1 MEELPMTRIKF
12 CGLSCFQD
20 IEIAN
25 TLLPDYIGFVFVPQ
39 SRRYVT
45 PEMAEKLK
53 ARLSPRIQA
62 AGVFLNEE
70 PEIMAELA
78 NQNIIHMIQLHGQET
93 EQTIKTLR
101 SLTSAPIIQAFT
113 MQTSDDINRAEASSA
128 DLILLDSG
136 AGTGTVFNWSLIR
149 RRIKRPFFLAGG
161 LNPENVSEAIRTL
174 SPYGVDVSSGI
185 EINEKKDR
193 HKMEAFTASVRKEE
207 MQ

>member
-1 MEELPMTRIKF
+1 MTRIKF

-39 SRRYVT
+39 SIRYVT

-185 EINEKKDR
+185 EINGKKDR

>member
-1 MEELPMTRIKF
+1 MTRIKF

-70 PEIMAELA
+70 LEIMAELA

-136 AGTGTVFNWSLIR
+136 SGTGTVFNWSLIR

-185 EINEKKDR
+185 EINGKKDR

>member
-39 SRRYVT
+39 SIRYVT

-113 MQTSDDINRAEASSA
+113 MQTSNDINRAEASSA

-185 EINEKKDR
+185 EINGKKDR

>member
-1 MEELPMTRIKF
+1 MTRIKF

>member
-1 MEELPMTRIKF
+1 MEELPMTKIKF
-12 CGLSCFQD
+12 CGLSCLQD

-53 ARLSPRIQA
+53 VRLNPKIQA
-62 AGVFLNEE
+62 VGVFLNEK
-70 PEIMAELA
+70 PEMMAELA

-93 EQTIKTLR
+93 EQTIKALR
-101 SLTSAPIIQAFT
+101 SLTSALIIQAFT
-113 MQTSDDINRAEASSA
+113 IQTADDINRAETSSA

-136 AGTGTVFNWSLIR
+136 AGTGIAFDWSLIR
-149 RRIKRPFFLAGG
+149 RRIKHPFFLAGG
-161 LNPENVSEAIRTL
+161 LNPENVTAAIQTL

-185 EINEKKDR
+185 EINGKKDK
-193 HKMEAFTASVRKEE
+193 HKMAAFIAAVRKEE

>member
-1 MEELPMTRIKF
+1 MEKLPMTKIKF

-45 PEMAEKLK
+45 PEMAKKLK
-53 ARLSPRIQA
+53 VRLNPRIQA
-62 AGVFLNEE
+62 AGVFLNEK

-93 EQTIKTLR
+93 EQTIKALR

-113 MQTSDDINRAEASSA
+113 IQTADDINRAETSSA

-136 AGTGTVFNWSLIR
+136 AGTGTVFDWSLIR
-149 RRIKRPFFLAGG
+149 CHIKRPFFLAGG
-161 LNPENVSEAIRTL
+161 LNPANVTVAIQTL

-185 EINEKKDR
+185 EINGKKDK
-193 HKMEAFTASVRKEE
+193 HKMAAFTAAVRKEE

>member
-1 MEELPMTRIKF
+1 MTKIKF
-12 CGLSCFQD
+12 CGLSYFQD

-53 ARLSPRIQA
+53 VRLNPKIQA
-62 AGVFLNEE
+62 VGVFLNEK

-93 EQTIKTLR
+93 EQTIKALR
-101 SLTSAPIIQAFT
+101 SLTLAPIIQAFT
-113 MQTSDDINRAEASSA
+113 IQTADDINRAEASSA

-136 AGTGTVFNWSLIR
+136 VGTGVVFDWSLIR

-161 LNPENVSEAIRTL
+161 LNPENVTAAIRTL

-185 EINEKKDR
+185 EINGKKDK
-193 HKMEAFTASVRKEE
+193 HKMAAFAAAVRKEE
-207 MQ
+207 LQ

>member
-185 EINEKKDR
+185 EINGKKDR

>member
-1 MEELPMTRIKF
+1 MTRIKF

-185 EINEKKDR
+185 EINGKKDR